1 MPTAKEQITTTILA
15 VILVLLFFG
24 VIFLVMLAYYNFRR
38 RQTAKEK
45 KDMQAAFEEQLHQA
59 RLEIQHQ
66 TLTYLAQ
73 EIHDNVGQILS
84 LAKIQLSSFKE
95 GDPVDFPILHD
106 ARENVARSLQDLR
119 SLSKGLHAGQIR
131 SFNIR
136 QAIDEEVQR
145 ITRTGAFTISV
156 TSEGDEHT
164 IGDDKQLIL
173 FRIIQECLNNCLKHA
188 RATSVNIGFNWFP
201 HQLRVRVRDDGQG
214 FDAEKTLRLSNIGG
228 SDIGL
233 GLQNILNRARVT
245 GGSGD
250 IRSRPGE
257 GTTVTVQIPYE

>member
-24 VIFLVMLAYYNFRR
+24 ILFLVMLSYFNFRR
-38 RQTAKEK
+38 RQNAKEK
-45 KDMQAAFEEQLHQA
+45 REMQAAFEGQLSQA

-66 TLTYLAQ
+66 TLSYLAQ

-95 GDPVDFPILHD
+95 GEAIDFPLLDD

-119 SLSKGLHAGQIR
+119 SLSRGLHAGQIR

-136 QAIDEEVQR
+136 QAVDEEVQR
-145 ITRTGAFTISV
+145 IRRTGAVLVSV
-156 TSEGDEHT
+156 TSEGDEHS

-188 RATSVNIGFNWFP
+188 AATNINIGFNWFP
-201 HQLRVRVRDDGQG
+201 TQLRVRVRDDGQG
-214 FDAEKTLRLSNIGG
+214 FDAEKTLRLSC
-228 SDIGL
+228 GL
-233 GLQNILNRARVT
+233 GLQSILNRARVT
-245 GGSGD
+245 GGFGD

-257 GTTVTVQIPYE
+257 GTVVTVQIPYE

>member
-24 VIFLVMLAYYNFRR
+24 VLFLVMLSYYNVRR
-38 RQTAKEK
+38 RQNAREK
-45 KDMQAAFEEQLHQA
+45 KEMQAAFEDQLNQA

-95 GDPVDFPILHD
+95 GEAIDFPLLHD

-136 QAIDEEVQR
+136 EAVAEEVKR
-145 ITRTGAFTISV
+145 IARAGDLTISV
-156 TSEGDEHT
+156 TSEGDEHA
-164 IGDDKQLIL
+164 IADDKQLIL

-188 RATSVNIGFNWFP
+188 DATNINIGFTWHP
-201 HQLRVRVRDDGQG
+201 TQLRIRVRDDGQG
-214 FDAEKTLRLSNIGG
+214 FDAEKTLRLS
-228 SDIGL
+228 SGL
-233 GLQNILNRARVT
+233 GLQSILNRARVT

-250 IRSRPGE
+250 IRSHPGE
-257 GTTVTVQIPYE
+257 GTVITVQIPYE

>member
-24 VIFLVMLAYYNFRR
+24 ILFLVMLAYYNFRR
-38 RQTAKEK
+38 RQTAREK
-45 KDMQAAFEEQLHQA
+45 QEMQASFEEQLQQA

-84 LAKIQLSSFKE
+84 LAKIQLSSFRE
-95 GDPVDFPILHD
+95 GEAVDFPLLHD

-119 SLSKGLHAGQIR
+119 SLARGLHAGKVP

-136 QAIDEEVQR
+136 QAVDEEVQR
-145 ITRTGAFTISV
+145 IIRAGAITVSV
-156 TSEGDEHT
+156 TSEGDEHA

-188 RATSVNIGFNWFP
+188 RATNINIGFSWFP
-201 HQLRVRVRDDGQG
+201 NQLRVRVRDDGQG
-214 FDAEKTLRLSNIGG
+214 FDAEKTLRLSSAGG
-228 SDIGL
+228 TDIGL

-257 GTTVTVQIPYE
+257 GTVVTVQIPYE